1 MICVSDTWSK
11 WVADLSWEDD
21 QQQTDRIGL
30 WDAERGGGPREG
42 LGATDLNE
50 DAQDSQA
57 LRPLEQPHSGFLDS
71 ES

>member
-30 WDAERGGGPREG
+30 WDAERVEGALGGIGG
-42 LGATDLNE
+42 
-50 DAQDSQA
+50 
-57 LRPLEQPHSGFLDS
+57 H
-71 ES
+71 